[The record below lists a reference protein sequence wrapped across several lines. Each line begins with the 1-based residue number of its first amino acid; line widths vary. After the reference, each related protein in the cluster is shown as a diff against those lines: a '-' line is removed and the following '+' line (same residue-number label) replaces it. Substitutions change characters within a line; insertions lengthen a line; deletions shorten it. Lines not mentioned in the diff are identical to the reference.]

1 MSARLLIVG
10 RNSELSPTVAQD
22 VMGPAWSLK
31 FLPGGRAELYSGN
44 GAECVRGASRAS
56 VEASGTPDKQ
66 SHNPTIKDAR
76 AVPQTP
82 PGVDWGE
89 IAVLAGIGVFMLG
102 FFIPWTLP

>member
-1 MSARLLIVG
+1 MTARILITG
-10 RNSELSPTVAQD
+10 RNSELSPTVVVD
-22 VMGPAWSLK
+22 TLGPAWSLV
-31 FLPGGRAELYSGN
+31 LPGGQAELYSGN

-66 SHNPTIKDAR
+66 SHNPTIKGAR

-82 PGVDWGE
+82 PGVAWGE
-89 IAVLAGIGVFMLG
+89 IAVLAGIGAFMLG